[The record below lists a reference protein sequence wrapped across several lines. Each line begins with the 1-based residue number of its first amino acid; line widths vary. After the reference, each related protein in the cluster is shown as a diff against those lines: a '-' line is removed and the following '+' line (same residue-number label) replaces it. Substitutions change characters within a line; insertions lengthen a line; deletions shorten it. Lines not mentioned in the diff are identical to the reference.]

1 MTEPH
6 DLDAARVAELQ
17 QQLNEA
23 AAKMAA
29 VQSELAQA
37 TGDSGGQPVVG
48 QPVVSQGGSVDL
60 TQYVGPQRAEQIRE
74 ALGQLGLDSR
84 ITTMFGAS
92 PGLAGFAGPPTPTTV
107 ERLADPPRRVPFSF
121 RMAAF
126 SWSWWELFGIVMGFT
141 GPIALWAFFP
151 TLIPTG
157 LIVGLAV
164 IAYLRG
170 RKAITQAGL
179 LKWGKVA
186 TVTDHDELSRGTY
199 YSGTTYRNM
208 RVAQAHGW
216 DVTRDWYSGPASKSK
231 IDYTLD
237 GATGS
242 LVLRGL
248 PYAGGV
254 ILANSRTPS
263 SAQCVSQFP
272 YAVKP
277 DSNGEFVGRLP
288 ARMWLGIIAT
298 ILIEGGLVAGA
309 VASALYFWGSPL

>member
-1 MTEPH
+1 
-6 DLDAARVAELQ
+6 
-17 QQLNEA
+17 
-23 AAKMAA
+23 MAA

-37 TGDSGGQPVVG
+37 TGDSGGQPMVS

-170 RKAITQAGL
+170 RKAITQA
-179 LKWGKVA
+179 
-186 TVTDHDELSRGTY
+186 
-199 YSGTTYRNM
+199 
-208 RVAQAHGW
+208 HGW

-263 SAQCVSQFP
+263 SARCVSQFP

-309 VASALYFWGSPL
+309 VASALYFWGSPR